1 MKKIALFVL
10 LLVCTMLIGRSYFQI
25 NATKAQ
31 SGSLGKKVK
40 SSAVL
45 PQLKDGDMIFQSSIS
60 PQCKAVQL
68 ATGSPYSR
76 CGLIFHEN
84 GKPYVL
90 KAIQPVTVTGLADWI
105 ARGKNKHYV
114 IKRLKEAD
122 KVLSADVL
130 AKMKGIGEEFLGKNY
145 DGTFEWSDNKIYCS
159 ELIWKIY
166 QRGAG
171 IEVGK
176 LEKLKDFDLSS
187 AEVKSKLK
195 ERYGNRIPLEETV
208 ISPGSIFNSEL
219 LTTVASN

>member
-1 MKKIALFVL
+1 AYHRSNRYVSYLAGINDDSRLYDPIKKFILMKKIALFVL

-68 ATGSPYSR
+68 ATGSPYSH

-90 KAIQPVTVTGLADWI
+90 KAIQPVTVTGLAYWI

-145 DGTFEWSDNKIYCS
+145 DGTFEWSDNKIYC
-159 ELIWKIY
+159 
-166 QRGAG
+166 
-171 IEVGK
+171 
-176 LEKLKDFDLSS
+176 
-187 AEVKSKLK
+187 
-195 ERYGNRIPLEETV
+195 
-208 ISPGSIFNSEL
+208 
-219 LTTVASN
+219 